1 MAYYTYILASKPRG
15 TLYVGVTNNL
25 VRRIWEH
32 REDLQAGFTQKYG
45 VHMLVWFEEHATI
58 ESAIRREK
66 RLKHW
71 NRAWKVDLIEK
82 TNPEWRDLWDEIATL

>member
-1 MAYYTYILASKPRG
+1 MAYYTYILASKPHG

-25 VRRIWEH
+25 VRRLWEH
-32 REDLQAGFTQKYG
+32 RENLQAGFTQKYG
-45 VHMLVWFEEHATI
+45 VHMLVWFEEHTTA
-58 ESAIRREK
+58 ENAIHREK

-82 TNPEWRDLWDEIATL
+82 TNPEWRDLWDEIAS